1 MDEGGTPPPPQTDLP
16 TKIST
21 HKVHINTYC
30 STPHPKQRQVGSF
43 CLQQHELPC
52 QTQGSPSRN
61 QLEDFKLR
69 CLSKPQFLLF
79 HLHWVTTISWGV
91 KRLQIGLKLEVGL
104 KKAGIG
110 REYHLPIEAGVSF
123 KSPECCCE
131 HMLHADGILE
141 AEIQS
146 HGGVFCWRIG
156 RSLCNHFHKQ

>member
-1 MDEGGTPPPPQTDLP
+1 MKGEPPPKPTYPQKLVP
-16 TKIST
+16 IRSIST
-21 HKVHINTYC
+21 LTAPPPIPNGDRLVVSAYSNMTF
-30 STPHPKQRQVGSF
+30 P
-43 CLQQHELPC
+43 ELPC